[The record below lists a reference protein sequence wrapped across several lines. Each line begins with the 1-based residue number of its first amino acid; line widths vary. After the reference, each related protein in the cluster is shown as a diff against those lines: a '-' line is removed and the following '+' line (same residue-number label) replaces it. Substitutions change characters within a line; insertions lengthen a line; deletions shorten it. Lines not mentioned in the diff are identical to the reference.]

1 MGSIVISPIEPE
13 KSGVA
18 VELRGD
24 MDADAAAA
32 LRRIFVE
39 MILHQRPAR
48 ILVDLREVTVLDAL
62 VIGTLQ
68 AAGDLA
74 RDAELALT
82 FDGSGPLA
90 ADHPT
95 LGAFQPQRTIDT

>member
-1 MGSIVISPIEPE
+1 MGGGTAVGSIVISPIESDQ
-13 KSGVA
+13 SGVA

-24 MDADAAAA
+24 MDAAAAGA
-32 LRRIFVE
+32 LRRIFVQ
-39 MILHQRPAR
+39 MILQQRPTR

-74 RDAELALT
+74 RDAHLAFT
-82 FDGSGPLA
+82 FEGS
-90 ADHPT
+90 T
-95 LGAFQPQRTIDT
+95 RWRRIT